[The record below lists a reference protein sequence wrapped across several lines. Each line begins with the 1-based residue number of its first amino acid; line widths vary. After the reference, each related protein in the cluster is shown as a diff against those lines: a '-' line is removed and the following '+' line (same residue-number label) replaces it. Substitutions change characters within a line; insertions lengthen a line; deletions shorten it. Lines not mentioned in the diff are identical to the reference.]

1 MKMIVYTIFVV
12 NFLSFAVARQ
22 SVPEVMRSITHFREC
37 LKNPTPGVCV
47 KEMALNVVNESI
59 FSEKPISF
67 YGVEIE
73 RNPHYS
79 INSTE
84 ELLPIETS
92 ARSLKLNDILHDKI
106 EEFFKSRTIK
116 FNMDSDAFEGRYV
129 NTELSSLFMMCS
141 QT

>member
-1 MKMIVYTIFVV
+1 M
-12 NFLSFAVARQ
+12 
-22 SVPEVMRSITHFREC
+22 

-106 EEFFKSRTIK
+106 EEFLNPEQLNSIWILMHLKVGMSIR
-116 FNMDSDAFEGRYV
+116 NYHHYS
-129 NTELSSLFMMCS
+129 
-141 QT
+141 